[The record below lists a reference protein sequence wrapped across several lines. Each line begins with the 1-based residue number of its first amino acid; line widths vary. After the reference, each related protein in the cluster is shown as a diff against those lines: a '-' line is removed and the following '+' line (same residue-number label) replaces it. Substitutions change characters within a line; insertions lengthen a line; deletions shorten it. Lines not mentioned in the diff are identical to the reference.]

1 MSKISEIINL
11 GMHPF
16 ADTFIKKNQLNK
28 SEPVYPLICYLNHS
42 NYLISNSI
50 ETDENNRYNLYEY
63 SYTSSNS
70 SYSKKYW
77 KEYAINLIQNFK
89 IGKNKKILEIGSNDG
104 YLLNKFKKVT
114 NKVLGIDASN
124 FMTKLANKK
133 NIKTLNIIFNFN
145 EAKKVKKKFG
155 SFDFIIANNV
165 LNHSN
170 NPIDFIKGVSKL
182 LSKNGIFVFELPY
195 WYNLVKE
202 KKFDQI
208 YHEHVSYLTIKSS
221 YNLLKKNNLE
231 IFKIEKTF
239 YHGGSIRV
247 YSNFSKKVKMNKVVR
262 SMVAE
267 EEKIKLFD
275 VNTYRKLMSDLN
287 KKKLKFLNK
296 IITLKSKGFK
306 IVGIGAA
313 AKANTFLNFI
323 GLNYSLIDYITDASV
338 YKIGKYTPLT
348 RIPIYP
354 DNKIKK
360 EKKIYAIPLAWN
372 IGNMLKK
379 KLTKINKNLRFIYF

>member
-1 MSKISEIINL
+1 MTKISEIINL

-28 SEPVYPLICYLNHS
+28 SEPVYPLKCYLNHS

-77 KEYAINLIQNFK
+77 KEYAINIIKNFK
-89 IGKNKKILEIGSNDG
+89 INKNKKILEIGSNDG
-104 YLLNKFKKVT
+104 YLLSKFKKAT
-114 NKVLGIDASN
+114 KKVLGIDASN

-155 SFDFIIANNV
+155 SFDLIIANNV

-170 NPIDFIKGVSKL
+170 NPIDFIKGISKL

-231 IFKIEKTF
+231 IFKVEKTF

-247 YSNFSKKVKMNKVVR
+247 YSSFSKKAKMNKVVR

-275 VNTYRKLMSDLN
+275 VNTYSKLMSNLN

-323 GLNYSLIDYITDASV
+323 GLNNSLIDYITDASV

-379 KLTKINKNLRFIYF
+379 KLTKINKNLKFIYF